1 MGDITEVARRRAVA
15 PAGLADGVY
24 QRLRSAIVRG
34 ELRPNERLVEA
45 DLADW
50 LEVSRTPVRECLQR
64 LATERLVAN
73 RRRGWVV
80 LDHSIE
86 DIREIYGVRAALEGY
101 AAQLAARQASPD
113 QVERIMALTRI
124 DPATYADPPRHGFVE
139 YNQQFHD
146 TVVESCGNSRLAEAI
161 RRSREY
167 YFNYRIAAVY
177 TQAEVAEAISGHQEI
192 GRAIQRR
199 EPDAAERLARAHVHE
214 ALEVAVM
221 KLLLVCSPVC
231 NR

>member
-1 MGDITEVARRRAVA
+1 MTDIPGTAARRAA
-15 PAGLADGVY
+15 ASAGLADGVY

-34 ELRPNERLVEA
+34 DLRPNERLVEA
-45 DLADW
+45 DLAVW

-64 LATERLVAN
+64 LAAERLVVN
-73 RRRGWVV
+73 RRRGWIVQEHTV
-80 LDHSIE
+80 E

-101 AAQLAARQASPD
+101 AAHLAARQASYD
-113 QVERIMALTRI
+113 QVEQIMAQASV
-124 DPATYADPPRHGFVE
+124 DPGIYADPPRRGFVE

-177 TQAEVAEAISGHQEI
+177 TAAEVAEAIGEHQAI
-192 GRAIQRR
+192 GQAIQRR
-199 EPDAAERLARAHVHE
+199 DAEAAERLTRAHVHQ
-214 ALEVAVM
+214 ALEAAVM
-221 KLLLVCSPVC
+221 KL
-231 NR
+231 

>member
-1 MGDITEVARRRAVA
+1 MVDISGVANRRAVSA
-15 PAGLADGVY
+15 TGLADGVY
-24 QRLRSAIVRG
+24 ERLRSAIVRG

-64 LATERLVAN
+64 LASERLVAN
-73 RRRGWVV
+73 RRRGWIV
-80 LDHSIE
+80 LEHSID

-101 AAQLAARQASPD
+101 AAQLAARQASRD
-113 QVERIMALTRI
+113 QVERIMALARV

-161 RRSREY
+161 GRSTEY
-167 YFNYRIAAVY
+167 YFNYRLAAVY
-177 TQAEVAEAISGHQEI
+177 TAAEVAAAIGGHLAI
-192 GRAIQRR
+192 GQAIQRR
-199 EPDAAERLARAHVHE
+199 EPEAAERLARGHVHE
-214 ALEVAVM
+214 ALEAAVM
-221 KLLLVCSPVC
+221 KL
-231 NR
+231 

>member
-1 MGDITEVARRRAVA
+1 MPTADISAAARRRAV
-15 PAGLADGVY
+15 PSAGLADGVY

-73 RRRGWVV
+73 RRRGWIV

-101 AAQLAARQASPD
+101 AAQLAARQASAD
-113 QVERIMALTRI
+113 QVERIMALASI
-124 DPATYADPPRHGFVE
+124 DPATYADPPRRGFVE

-146 TVVESCGNSRLAEAI
+146 TVVEACGNSRLAEAI

-177 TQAEVAEAISGHQEI
+177 TLAEVAEAIGGHRAI
-192 GRAIQRR
+192 GLAIQRR

-214 ALEVAVM
+214 ALEAAVM
-221 KLLLVCSPVC
+221 KL
-231 NR
+231 

>member
-1 MGDITEVARRRAVA
+1 MPTADISAAARRRAA
-15 PAGLADGVY
+15 PSAGLADGVY

-64 LATERLVAN
+64 LVTERLVAN

-86 DIREIYGVRAALEGY
+86 DIREIYEVRAALEGY
-101 AAQLAARQASPD
+101 AAQLAARQASAD
-113 QVERIMALTRI
+113 QVERIMTLAGI
-124 DPATYADPPRHGFVE
+124 DPATYADPPRRGFVE

-146 TVVESCGNSRLAEAI
+146 TVVEACGNSRLAEAI

-177 TQAEVAEAISGHQEI
+177 TLAEVADAIGGHRAI
-192 GRAIQRR
+192 GLAIQRR

-214 ALEVAVM
+214 ALEAAVM
-221 KLLLVCSPVC
+221 KL
-231 NR
+231 

>member
-1 MGDITEVARRRAVA
+1 MTDISPVAAKRAA
-15 PAGLADGVY
+15 GPAGLADGVY

-34 ELRPNERLVEA
+34 ELRPNQRLVEA
-45 DLADW
+45 DLAGW

-64 LATERLVAN
+64 LAAERLVAN
-73 RRRGWVV
+73 HRRGWIVQE
-80 LDHSIE
+80 HSIA

-101 AAQLAARQASPD
+101 AAQLAARQASDD
-113 QVERIMALTRI
+113 QVERIMALASI
-124 DPATYADPPRHGFVE
+124 DPATYADPPRRGFVE

-146 TVVESCGNSRLAEAI
+146 TVVEACGNSRLTEAI

-177 TQAEVAEAISGHQEI
+177 TPAEVAEAIGGHRAI

-214 ALEVAVM
+214 ALEAAVM
-221 KLLLVCSPVC
+221 KL
-231 NR
+231 

>member
-1 MGDITEVARRRAVA
+1 MTDIAVAGRRAAA
-15 PAGLADGVY
+15 PAGLAAGVY

-50 LEVSRTPVRECLQR
+50 LEVSRTPVRECLHR
-64 LATERLVAN
+64 LAAERLVAN

-80 LDHSIE
+80 QEHSVE
-86 DIREIYGVRAALEGY
+86 EIREIYGVRAALEGY
-101 AAQLAARQASPD
+101 AAQLAARQASPA
-113 QVERIMALTRI
+113 QIEAIMALASI
-124 DPATYADPPRHGFVE
+124 DPAAHADPPRRGFVE

-146 TVVESCGNSRLAEAI
+146 TVVESCGNTRLAEAI

-177 TQAEVAEAISGHQEI
+177 TAAEVAEAVGGH
-192 GRAIQRR
+192 RAIAAAIRR
-199 EPDAAERLARAHVHE
+199 QEPDAAERIARAHVHE
-214 ALEVAVM
+214 ALEAAVM
-221 KLLLVCSPVC
+221 KL
-231 NR
+231 

>member
-1 MGDITEVARRRAVA
+1 MTDLSAGAAVRAAA

-64 LATERLVAN
+64 LAAERLVSN
-73 RRRGWVV
+73 RRRGWIV
-80 LDHSIE
+80 LEHSTE

-101 AAQLAARQASPD
+101 AAQLAARQASDD
-113 QVERIMALTRI
+113 QVERIMALASI
-124 DPATYADPPRHGFVE
+124 DPATYADPPRRGFVE

-146 TVVESCGNSRLAEAI
+146 TVVESCGNSRLTEAI

-177 TQAEVAEAISGHQEI
+177 TAAEVADAIAGHQAI

-214 ALEVAVM
+214 ALEAAVM
-221 KLLLVCSPVC
+221 KL
-231 NR
+231 

>member
-1 MGDITEVARRRAVA
+1 MPTADISAAVRRRAA
-15 PAGLADGVY
+15 PPAGLADGVY

-64 LATERLVAN
+64 LAAERLVAN

-101 AAQLAARQASPD
+101 AAQLAARQASAD
-113 QVERIMALTRI
+113 QVERIMALAGI
-124 DPATYADPPRHGFVE
+124 DPATYADPPRRGLVE

-146 TVVESCGNSRLAEAI
+146 TVVEACGNSRLAEAI

-177 TQAEVAEAISGHQEI
+177 TLAEVAEAIGGHRAI
-192 GRAIQRR
+192 ALAIQRR

-214 ALEVAVM
+214 ALEAAVL
-221 KLLLVCSPVC
+221 KL
-231 NR
+231 

>member
-1 MGDITEVARRRAVA
+1 MPVPDTAGLAGRHGAA
-15 PAGLADGVY
+15 ASAGLADGVY
-24 QRLRSAIVRG
+24 QRLRSAIVCG
-34 ELRPNERLVEA
+34 ELRPNQRLVEA
-45 DLADW
+45 DLAEW

-64 LATERLVAN
+64 LAVEHLVAN
-73 RRRGWVV
+73 HRRGWVV
-80 LDHSIE
+80 HEHSIE
-86 DIREIYGVRAALEGY
+86 EVREIYGVRAALEGY
-101 AAQLAARQASPD
+101 AAQLAARQASHD
-113 QVERIMALTRI
+113 QVEKIMTLASV

-177 TQAEVAEAISGHQEI
+177 TAAEVAEAIAGHTAI

-199 EPDAAERLARAHVHE
+199 EPDAAERLVRAHVHE
-214 ALEVAVM
+214 ALDAAVM
-221 KLLLVCSPVC
+221 KL
-231 NR
+231 

>member
-1 MGDITEVARRRAVA
+1 MTNIAGVAGRRAVA
-15 PAGLADGVY
+15 PPGLANSVY
-24 QRLRSAIVRG
+24 ERLRSAIVCG
-34 ELRPNERLVEA
+34 DLRPNERLVEA

-64 LATERLVAN
+64 LAAERLVVN

-80 LDHSIE
+80 QEHSIE
-86 DIREIYGVRAALEGY
+86 EIREIYGVRAALEGY
-101 AAQLAARQASPD
+101 AAQLAARQASAD
-113 QVERIMALTRI
+113 QVERIMALARV

-139 YNQQFHD
+139 YNKQFHD

-177 TQAEVAEAISGHQEI
+177 TAAEVADAIGGHLAI
-192 GRAIQRR
+192 GQSIQRR
-199 EPDAAERLARAHVHE
+199 DPDAAERLARAHVHE
-214 ALEVAVM
+214 ALEAAVM
-221 KLLLVCSPVC
+221 KL
-231 NR
+231 

>member
-1 MGDITEVARRRAVA
+1 MVDMSGVAGRRAVPPARLA

-64 LATERLVAN
+64 LAAERLVAN

-80 LDHSIE
+80 LDHSIA
-86 DIREIYGVRAALEGY
+86 DIREIYEVRAALEGY
-101 AAQLAARQASPD
+101 AAQLAARHASPD
-113 QVERIMALTRI
+113 QVERIMALARI
-124 DPATYADPPRHGFVE
+124 NLDTYAHPPRHGFVE

-161 RRSREY
+161 RRSTEY
-167 YFNYRIAAVY
+167 YFNYRLAAVY
-177 TQAEVAEAISGHQEI
+177 TAAEVAEAIGGHLAI
-192 GRAIQRR
+192 GQAIERR

-214 ALEVAVM
+214 ALEAAVI
-221 KLLLVCSPVC
+221 KL
-231 NR
+231 

>member
-1 MGDITEVARRRAVA
+1 MGDIADVARRRAVA

-64 LATERLVAN
+64 LAAERLVVN

-80 LDHSIE
+80 QEHSIE

-101 AAQLAARQASPD
+101 AAQLAARQASDD
-113 QVERIMALTRI
+113 QVERIMALARI
-124 DPATYADPPRHGFVE
+124 DPATYADPPRRGFVE

-167 YFNYRIAAVY
+167 YFNYRIAAAY
-177 TQAEVAEAISGHQEI
+177 TETEVAAAISGHQAI

-221 KLLLVCSPVC
+221 KL
-231 NR
+231 

>member
-1 MGDITEVARRRAVA
+1 MTDTAGVAARHAVA

-24 QRLRSAIVRG
+24 QRLRSAIVCG

-64 LATERLVAN
+64 LAAERLVAN
-73 RRRGWVV
+73 RRRGWIV
-80 LDHSIE
+80 LEHTIE

-101 AAQLAARQASPD
+101 AAQLAAHQASPD
-113 QVERIMALTRI
+113 QVERIMALARI
-124 DPATYADPPRHGFVE
+124 DPATYADPPRRGFVE

-167 YFNYRIAAVY
+167 YFDYRIAAVY
-177 TQAEVAEAISGHQEI
+177 TPAEVAEAIGGHQAI
-192 GRAIQRR
+192 GLAIQRR
-199 EPDAAERLARAHVHE
+199 DPDAAERLARAHMHE
-214 ALEVAVM
+214 ALEAAVM
-221 KLLLVCSPVC
+221 KL
-231 NR
+231 

>member
-1 MGDITEVARRRAVA
+1 MTDIAGVTGRRAA
-15 PAGLADGVY
+15 AGPSGLADGVY

-64 LATERLVAN
+64 LAAERLVAN

-101 AAQLAARQASPD
+101 AAQLAARQATDD
-113 QVERIMALTRI
+113 QVERIMALASI
-124 DPATYADPPRHGFVE
+124 DPATYADPPRRGFVE

-146 TVVESCGNSRLAEAI
+146 MVVESCGNSRLAEAI

-177 TQAEVAEAISGHQEI
+177 TAAEVAEAIGGHRAI
-192 GRAIQRR
+192 GQAIQRR

-214 ALEVAVM
+214 ALEAAVM
-221 KLLLVCSPVC
+221 KL
-231 NR
+231 

>member
-1 MGDITEVARRRAVA
+1 MVDIPGVANRRAVP

-24 QRLRSAIVRG
+24 ERLRSAIVRG

-73 RRRGWVV
+73 RRRGWIV
-80 LDHSIE
+80 LEHSIE

-113 QVERIMALTRI
+113 QVYRIMALARI

-146 TVVESCGNSRLAEAI
+146 SVVEACGNSRLAEAI
-161 RRSREY
+161 RRSTEY
-167 YFNYRIAAVY
+167 YFNYRLAAVY
-177 TQAEVAEAISGHQEI
+177 TSAEVAEAIGGHLAI
-192 GRAIQRR
+192 GQAIQRQDP
-199 EPDAAERLARAHVHE
+199 EAAERLARAHVHE
-214 ALEVAVM
+214 ALEAAVI
-221 KLLLVCSPVC
+221 KL
-231 NR
+231 

>member
-1 MGDITEVARRRAVA
+1 MTDIAEMARRRAAA

-64 LATERLVAN
+64 LAAERLVEN

-80 LDHSIE
+80 QEHSIE

-101 AAQLAARQASPD
+101 AAQLAARQASHD
-113 QVERIMALTRI
+113 QMERIMTLARI
-124 DPATYADPPRHGFVE
+124 DPATYADPPRRGFVE

-167 YFNYRIAAVY
+167 YFNYRIAAAY
-177 TQAEVAEAISGHQEI
+177 TEAEVAEAIGGHQAI
-192 GRAIQRR
+192 GQAIQRR
-199 EPDAAERLARAHVHE
+199 EPEAAERLARAHVHE

-221 KLLLVCSPVC
+221 KL
-231 NR
+231 

>member
-1 MGDITEVARRRAVA
+1 MTELPGAAARRAPAVS
-15 PAGLADGVY
+15 AGLADGVY

-34 ELRPNERLVEA
+34 DLRPNERLVEA
-45 DLADW
+45 DLALW

-64 LATERLVAN
+64 LAAERLVAN

-80 LDHSIE
+80 LEHSIE

-101 AAQLAARQASPD
+101 AAQLAARQASAE
-113 QVERIMALTRI
+113 QVERIMALARI
-124 DPATYADPPRHGFVE
+124 DPAGYAEPPRHGFVE

-146 TVVESCGNSRLAEAI
+146 TVVESCGNARLAEAI

-177 TQAEVAEAISGHQEI
+177 TAAEVAAAIGGHLAI
-192 GRAIQRR
+192 GQAIQRR
-199 EPDAAERLARAHVHE
+199 EPEAAERLARNHVHE
-214 ALEVAVM
+214 ALEAAVI
-221 KLLLVCSPVC
+221 KL
-231 NR
+231 

>member
-1 MGDITEVARRRAVA
+1 MTDISGAAARRA
-15 PAGLADGVY
+15 PTVSSGLADGVY

-34 ELRPNERLVEA
+34 DLRPNERLVEA
-45 DLADW
+45 DLAVW

-64 LATERLVAN
+64 LAAERLVAN

-113 QVERIMALTRI
+113 QVERIMALARI
-124 DPATYADPPRHGFVE
+124 DPATYAVPPRHGFVE

-146 TVVESCGNSRLAEAI
+146 TVVESCGAGSTTSTTGSPPSTPRRRWP
-161 RRSREY
+161 RRSAGTWPSARPSSDGS
-167 YFNYRIAAVY
+167 RRR
-177 TQAEVAEAISGHQEI
+177 QSGSP
-192 GRAIQRR
+192 APMCTRR
-199 EPDAAERLARAHVHE
+199 SMP
-214 ALEVAVM
+214 
-221 KLLLVCSPVC
+221 P
-231 NR
+231 

>member
-1 MGDITEVARRRAVA
+1 MTGISADAARRAA
-15 PAGLADGVY
+15 EPAGLANGVY

-34 ELRPNERLVEA
+34 ELRPNQRLVEA

-64 LATERLVAN
+64 LTAERLVAN
-73 RRRGWVV
+73 HRRGWIV
-80 LDHSIE
+80 LEHSIE
-86 DIREIYGVRAALEGY
+86 DIREIYEVRAALEGY
-101 AAQLAARQASPD
+101 AAQLAARQASD
-113 QVERIMALTRI
+113 EQVERIMALASI
-124 DPATYADPPRHGFVE
+124 DPATYADPPRRGFVE

-177 TQAEVAEAISGHQEI
+177 TAAEVADAIGGHQAI

-214 ALEVAVM
+214 ALEAAVM
-221 KLLLVCSPVC
+221 KL
-231 NR
+231 

>member
-1 MGDITEVARRRAVA
+1 MGDIAEVARRAVA

-24 QRLRSAIVRG
+24 QRLRAAIVRG

-64 LATERLVAN
+64 LAAERLVAN

-80 LDHSIE
+80 QEHSTE

-101 AAQLAARQASPD
+101 AAQLAARQASHD

-124 DPATYADPPRHGFVE
+124 DPATYADPPRRGFVE

-167 YFNYRIAAVY
+167 YFNYRIAAAY
-177 TQAEVAEAISGHQEI
+177 TEAEVAEAISGHQAI

-221 KLLLVCSPVC
+221 KL
-231 NR
+231 